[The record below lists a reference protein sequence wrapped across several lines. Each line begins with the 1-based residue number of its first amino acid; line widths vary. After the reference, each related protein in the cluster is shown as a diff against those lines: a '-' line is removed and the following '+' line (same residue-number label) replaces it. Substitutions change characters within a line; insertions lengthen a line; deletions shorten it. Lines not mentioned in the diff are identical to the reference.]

1 MNILIVGCG
10 RTGRRLVPALR
21 ARGHQVAVLD
31 RDAQALEELVQEG
44 FDGPTIH
51 GPAIDADALHQAG
64 VESCGA
70 VLAVTGQD
78 DGNLMVAQMAKELF
92 GVPQAIARVED
103 PARSQVYGERFG
115 LELVCSTELTAD
127 ALLAKTDPNA
137 RREPAAEAPAPA
149 LPPKPHR
156 KKPEGPRVCIVGG
169 GKVGFHLAR
178 ALLERGQMPVLI
190 ERDEGR
196 CARLANQLELP
207 VLCGDGTS
215 PQVLEAA
222 GCRGAAALVAV
233 TGQDEANLIAC
244 QLAKK
249 QFEVPRTAARVN
261 NPKNTASLK
270 KLGADITMCSTEI
283 LTRLLEREV
292 ETSALRHVMSL
303 SGGQADLTE
312 VLLPTDFA
320 LAGQTLTQALIPPE
334 VVLVSITRNER
345 LLIPR
350 GGTVLLPGDRVLCLA
365 RDEGLRQLMRD
376 WKLEEKR

>member
-31 RDAQALEELVQEG
+31 RDAQTLEELVQEG

-78 DGNLMVAQMAKELF
+78 
-92 GVPQAIARVED
+92 
-103 PARSQVYGERFG
+103 
-115 LELVCSTELTAD
+115 
-127 ALLAKTDPNA
+127 
-137 RREPAAEAPAPA
+137 
-149 LPPKPHR
+149 
-156 KKPEGPRVCIVGG
+156 
-169 GKVGFHLAR
+169 
-178 ALLERGQMPVLI
+178 
-190 ERDEGR
+190 
-196 CARLANQLELP
+196 
-207 VLCGDGTS
+207 
-215 PQVLEAA
+215 
-222 GCRGAAALVAV
+222 
-233 TGQDEANLIAC
+233 EANLIAC

-249 QFEVPRTAARVN
+249 QFEVPRAAARVN
-261 NPKNTASLK
+261 NPKNTESLK
-270 KLGADITMCSTEI
+270 KLGVDITMCSTEI

-320 LAGQTLTQALIPPE
+320 LAGQTLTQAPIPPE

-376 WKLEEKR
+376 WKL

>member
-1 MNILIVGCG
+1 
-10 RTGRRLVPALR
+10 
-21 ARGHQVAVLD
+21 
-31 RDAQALEELVQEG
+31 
-44 FDGPTIH
+44 
-51 GPAIDADALHQAG
+51 
-64 VESCGA
+64 
-70 VLAVTGQD
+70 
-78 DGNLMVAQMAKELF
+78 
-92 GVPQAIARVED
+92 
-103 PARSQVYGERFG
+103 
-115 LELVCSTELTAD
+115 
-127 ALLAKTDPNA
+127 
-137 RREPAAEAPAPA
+137 
-149 LPPKPHR
+149 
-156 KKPEGPRVCIVGG
+156 
-169 GKVGFHLAR
+169 
-178 ALLERGQMPVLI
+178 MPVLI

-207 VLCGDGTS
+207 VICGDGTS

-261 NPKNTASLK
+261 NPKNAASLK

>member
-1 MNILIVGCG
+1 M
-10 RTGRRLVPALR
+10 
-21 ARGHQVAVLD
+21 
-31 RDAQALEELVQEG
+31 
-44 FDGPTIH
+44 
-51 GPAIDADALHQAG
+51 
-64 VESCGA
+64 
-70 VLAVTGQD
+70 
-78 DGNLMVAQMAKELF
+78 
-92 GVPQAIARVED
+92 
-103 PARSQVYGERFG
+103 
-115 LELVCSTELTAD
+115 
-127 ALLAKTDPNA
+127 
-137 RREPAAEAPAPA
+137 
-149 LPPKPHR
+149 
-156 KKPEGPRVCIVGG
+156 
-169 GKVGFHLAR
+169 
-178 ALLERGQMPVLI
+178 
-190 ERDEGR
+190 
-196 CARLANQLELP
+196 
-207 VLCGDGTS
+207 
-215 PQVLEAA
+215 
-222 GCRGAAALVAV
+222 AV

-320 LAGQTLTQALIPPE
+320 LAGQTLTPE

>member
-78 DGNLMVAQMAKELF
+78 DVNLMVAQMAKELF
-92 GVPQAIARVED
+92 GVPQAIARVVD
-103 PARSQVYGERFG
+103 PARSRVYGERFG

-137 RREPAAEAPAPA
+137 RRKTAAEETSA
-149 LPPKPHR
+149 LPQKPRR

-196 CARLANQLELP
+196 CVRLANQLELP
-207 VLCGDGTS
+207 VICGDGTS
-215 PQVLEAA
+215 PQVLETA

-261 NPKNTASLK
+261 NPKNTESLK
-270 KLGADITMCSTEI
+270 KLGVDITMCSTEI

-320 LAGQTLTQALIPPE
+320 LAGQTLTQAPIPPE
-334 VVLVSITRNER
+334 VVLVSITRNGR

-376 WKLEEKR
+376 WKL